1 MRLETFTHKTINEKQ
16 HDALVSLSKYASTLS
31 DPAAKNYSVDDWQES
46 PDTLLYA
53 FYKKKRFDIF
63 NILYHKDTPIAMSG
77 AYVFN
82 HQPIIGVRT
91 FTHPDF
97 RGGGHWC
104 QARYI
109 LPAQIDYY
117 DEQNYKTV
125 WLTFN
130 DYNTRLVNFIKRIS
144 EGRSSHLGG
153 GPKKIYQNLTWH
165 DEPKTVQYTKQIIA
179 ELKISDYKNEIN

>member
-1 MRLETFTHKTINEKQ
+1 MRLETFNPKTINEKQ
-16 HDALVSLSKYASTLS
+16 HDALVSLCDYASKLD
-31 DPAAKNYSVDDWQES
+31 DPAAKNYAVDDWQDRH
-46 PDTLLYA
+46 DTLLYA
-53 FYKKKRFDIF
+53 FYARKRFDIF
-63 NILYHKDTPIAMSG
+63 NMLYHKDTPIAMSG

-97 RGGGHWC
+97 RGGGYWC

-117 DEQNYKTV
+117 DEKGYKKV

-130 DYNTRLVNFIKRIS
+130 DYNKRLVNFIKRIS
-144 EGRSSHLGG
+144 EGKSSHLGG

-165 DEPKTVQYTKQIIA
+165 DKPRTVQYTKQIIA
-179 ELKISDYKNEIN
+179 ELLIADYKND